1 MRLADWS
8 SLDDAD
14 RDHLTEVF
22 DRQIFPVL
30 TPLSVDPGHPFP
42 YISNLSL
49 NLIVRVG
56 DPVTGEE
63 RVARVKVPPAAARA
77 SWSCPTASGSW
88 RSSRSSPPTWR
99 RCSPTWS
106 SGSTTPSG

>member
-1 MRLADWS
+1 MPALAEAGVRVADWS

-14 RDHLTEVF
+14 RRHLTEAF
-22 DRQIFPVL
+22 NRQIFPVL

-56 DPVTGEE
+56 DPVTGRRAGGAGEG
-63 RVARVKVPPAAARA
+63 PAAAAPVRGHA
-77 SWSCPTASGSW
+77 
-88 RSSRSSPPTWR
+88 R
-99 RCSPTWS
+99 R
-106 SGSTTPSG
+106 